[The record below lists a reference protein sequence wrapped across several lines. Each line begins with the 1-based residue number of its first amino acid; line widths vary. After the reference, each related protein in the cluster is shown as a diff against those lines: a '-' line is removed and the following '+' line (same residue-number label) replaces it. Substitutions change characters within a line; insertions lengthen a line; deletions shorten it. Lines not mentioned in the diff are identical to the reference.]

1 MDIPLTAITTA
12 IGVLVMFGAWFF
24 VGQRMRQSHVAVLR
38 PVQLFN
44 QFFLSMAVFFT
55 IMAVPHI
62 WLFIDPS
69 QFPIWMAW
77 GYVVGH
83 IFLYLAFINIIRMT
97 FTIVPKLTPKAPLAV
112 GAAIVVTVAV
122 TIINAVTMIFGTRPS
137 YDYVQHVT
145 QFNASPIVGAS
156 IGIFA
161 ALAVFPPAIL
171 FIVNAFK
178 AQGNR
183 RVRSLILG
191 IGLILLMTAG
201 PLHDVAKN
209 WQTYMLADI
218 FSILS
223 IIVTGTGVVYRLEQS
238 LTVEPQP
245 VPAPTAGR

>member
-1 MDIPLTAITTA
+1 MDIPLTAITTVV
-12 IGVLVMFGAWFF
+12 GVFVMFGAWLF
-24 VGQRMRQSHVAVLR
+24 VGQRMKQSHAVILR

-44 QFFLSMAVFFT
+44 QFFLSMAIFFT

-62 WLFIDPS
+62 WLFTDPTR
-69 QFPIWMAW
+69 FPIWMAW

-97 FTIVPKLTPKAPLAV
+97 FTIVPRLTPKAPLAI
-112 GAAIVVTVAV
+112 GAAIVVTVGV
-122 TIINAVTMIFGTRPS
+122 TIINAITMIFGTQPS

-161 ALAVFPPAIL
+161 ALAVFPPAVL

-178 AQGNR
+178 SQGNR

-191 IGLILLMTAG
+191 GGLILLMTAG

-209 WQTYMLADI
+209 WQTYMLADVL
-218 FSILS
+218 SILS
-223 IIVTGTGVVYRLEQS
+223 IIVTGAGVVYRLEQS
-238 LTVEPQP
+238 LTVEPQST
-245 VPAPTAGR
+245 PAPAAH